1 MPDEQQE
8 QAWGSLWQCLGRL
21 QDAAARL
28 RRLSQQEPLL
38 QARPDYPRARIGS
51 SHADEVR
58 DVLNETVQGL
68 TAIRRLLPV
77 ALPRVPAP
85 AGEAAPYGAGRPPGV
100 AADESLGEIAAR
112 AEALLRMATSLQ
124 QEAFQPPPPLP
135 PHAPPYLALSEPP
148 GHELAGTKAVL
159 LSLGLESVVAALR
172 NALLGAVNR
181 GRGDGRDP
189 GRGGSAP

>member
-8 QAWGSLWQCLGRL
+8 QAWGSLWQSLGRL
-21 QDAAARL
+21 RDAAARL

-38 QARPDYPRARIGS
+38 QARPDYPRARIGP

-58 DVLNETVQGL
+58 DVLNEAVQGL
-68 TAIRRLLPV
+68 TAVRRLLPV
-77 ALPRVPAP
+77 VFHV
-85 AGEAAPYGAGRPPGV
+85 GAAPREGGRAPGV
-100 AADESLGEIAAR
+100 AADESPGEVAAR
-112 AEALLRMATSLQ
+112 VEVLLGMATSLQ

-148 GHELAGTKAVL
+148 GHDLAGTKAVL

-172 NALLGAVNR
+172 NALLAAVNR
-181 GRGDGRDP
+181 RLGDGEER
-189 GRGGSAP
+189 GRGGAP